1 MMTIDDI
8 IKLVNEM
15 PFVEYDITLC
25 ENNKCPR
32 RQECH
37 RWQMYQVYRV
47 DERKGKPIYLSMY
60 KGDSNNCKFFWQW
73 EQTSMHE

>member
-15 PFVEYDITLC
+15 PFVEYDITFC
-25 ENNKCPR
+25 DNNECPR

-37 RWQMYQVYRV
+37 RWQMYRIYKADKRAN
-47 DERKGKPIYLSMY
+47 KPCFIHMNIAS
-60 KGDSNNCKFFWQW
+60 SNNCNLFWRW
-73 EQTSMHE
+73 EQITTHE